1 MIGTVVT
8 DGKPGWDEAEAPLLA
23 ALVRMA
29 GRIRLPLFVPGHKQG
44 RLLPGKLS
52 PWLGAAAKIDLTE
65 LPGLDNLHRAE
76 GCILRSE
83 ALAAAHYGAEWCLF
97 SVNGS
102 TAGVMAALLA
112 AAPGGKV
119 VFAGPFHQSAW
130 RGLVV
135 AGAEPV
141 LIPGAW
147 DAGRQVVRPPAPAE
161 VARVLEDARGIR
173 AVYVTSPTYAGV
185 RAPVRELAEVA
196 HQNGV
201 PLIVDEAHG
210 AHFGLVP
217 ELPPHSIQEGADVV
231 VQSVHKMLPGLT
243 QTAWVLGQGR
253 RVGRVAVAEAL
264 SALQTTSPSYL
275 LLASLDAAQLWLRTE
290 GADAAARAV
299 AAMEAVW
306 QAYPHHRL
314 DDPLRHFLPTGGMV
328 ASHRVQAALQDAGI
342 WVEYADPLG
351 VLSVFGLAAEP
362 VGVERY
368 LDALTGVAPPARPSL
383 AGPSP
388 GRRPAAEV
396 AAAGSDAGLASPL
409 VRLMAH
415 SAAPLAAAP
424 REVFFAP
431 RTWVPV
437 GTAAGRVAAG
447 LVTPYPPGVPVV
459 LPGQT
464 LDEELCAALSALLE
478 TEYEVHGLDAAGKI
492 PVMQEGGAAGVHHV

>member
-1 MIGTVVT
+1 MTGTVDT
-8 DGKPGWDEAEAPLLA
+8 DGKPGWDEAEAPILA
-23 ALVRMA
+23 ALVRTA

-44 RLLPGKLS
+44 RLLPGVLS
-52 PWLGAAAKIDLTE
+52 SWLGAAAKIDLTE

-119 VFAGPFHQSAW
+119 VFAGPFHESAW

-141 LIPGAW
+141 LIPGTW
-147 DAGRQVVRPPAPAE
+147 DAERQVVRPPAPAE
-161 VARVLEDARGIR
+161 VARMLADARGIR

-196 HQNGV
+196 HRHGV

-243 QTAWVLGQGR
+243 QTAWVLGQG
-253 RVGRVAVAEAL
+253 GRVDRAAVVEAL
-264 SALQTTSPSYL
+264 SMLQTTSPSYL

-299 AAMEAVW
+299 AAMDAVW

-314 DDPLRHFLPTGGMV
+314 DDPLRHFLPTGGMA
-328 ASHRVQAALQDAGI
+328 ASRRVQSALQEAGI

-362 VGVERY
+362 TGVGRY
-368 LDALTGVAPPARPSL
+368 LDALTGVAPPV
-383 AGPSP
+383 AGGP
-388 GRRPAAEV
+388 
-396 AAAGSDAGLASPL
+396 AAGSAAGLASPL
-409 VRLMAH
+409 VRLTAH
-415 SAAPLAAAP
+415 SAAPVAAAP
-424 REVFFAP
+424 REVFLAP
-431 RTWVPV
+431 RTWVPA
-437 GTAAGRVAAG
+437 GSAAGRVAAG
-447 LVTPYPPGVPVV
+447 LITPYPPGVPVV

-464 LDEELCAALSALLE
+464 LDEGLCAALSELLE
-478 TEYEVHGLDAAGKI
+478 TGYEVHGVDAAGRI